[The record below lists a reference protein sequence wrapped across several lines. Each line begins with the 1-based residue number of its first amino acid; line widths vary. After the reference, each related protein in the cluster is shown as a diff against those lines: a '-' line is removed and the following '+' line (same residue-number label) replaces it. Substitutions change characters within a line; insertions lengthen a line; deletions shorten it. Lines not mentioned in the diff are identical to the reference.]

1 MAGQDNAKSD
11 KPTKA
16 KKSSFIE
23 RGSKWVRDLKSEAK
37 KVVWPTRSQV
47 LNNTAVVLITIL
59 VVGAFIWIL
68 DYVFNFGVSALFGLF
83 S

>member
-23 RGSKWVRDLKSEAK
+23 RGSKWIRDLKSEAK

-47 LNNTAVVLITIL
+47 INNTAVVLITIL
-59 VVGAFIWIL
+59 VVGIFIWIL
-68 DYVFNFGVSALFGLF
+68 DYVFNLGISALFGLF